1 MKRVVFFL
9 IIFFNLSSLKSEE
22 IANSIEA
29 DKIEYLNLDGNIKAI
44 GSVKIIQ
51 NEYELNADEI
61 SFNQKNNII
70 EGNGNIT
77 LKKIGGEKILASRI
91 KLSSDLKDGIIENPT
106 LQTSDG
112 INISSAY
119 AIRTNGNSL
128 ILKKGILRYF
138 KLVKV
143 DLVFG
148 IWKRAALLLINS
160 VKVDL
165 DTQHAGT
172 VLGLIW
178 VVLGPLLLLIL
189 YTLIY
194 AVIFNVT
201 KSNRYYIE

>member
-1 MKRVVFFL
+1 MKKVVFFL
-9 IIFFNLSSLKSEE
+9 IIFFNLGSLKSEE

-44 GSVKIIQ
+44 GSVIIIQ

-128 ILKKGILRYF
+128 ILK
-138 KLVKV
+138 
-143 DLVFG
+143 
-148 IWKRAALLLINS
+148 
-160 VKVDL
+160 
-165 DTQHAGT
+165 
-172 VLGLIW
+172 
-178 VVLGPLLLLIL
+178 
-189 YTLIY
+189 
-194 AVIFNVT
+194 
-201 KSNRYYIE
+201 